1 MFTAWDYAAFAAML
15 LISTGI
21 GLYFGCTGGRQRTTR
36 EYMLADRSMGLL
48 PVSLSQL
55 SSFMS
60 SILVLG
66 VPAEIYVFGSQFW
79 MLWVGYAIAMPTAAY
94 VFIPVFYNLRL
105 TSIFEVSYL
114 TPFLHVLSPLCKKV
128 KVSSYIALY

>member
-15 LISTGI
+15 LISIGI
-21 GLYFGCTGGRQRTTR
+21 GLYFGCTGGRQSTTR

-60 SILVLG
+60 AITVLG
-66 VPAEIYVFGSQFW
+66 VPAEIYVFGSQYW
-79 MLWVGYAIAMPTAAY
+79 MLWVAYAIAMPTAAY
-94 VFIPVFYNLRL
+94 VFIPVFYNLQL
-105 TSIFEVSYL
+105 TSVFEVSFY
-114 TPFLHVLSPLCKKV
+114 TILSRLC
-128 KVSSYIALY
+128 